1 MSKCHYTVA
10 NVKDQKP
17 TAPSTQPTIST
28 DPNKD
33 SQYGVGTHAVANP
46 PGGGS
51 GGSLQC
57 SCNCTCNCAGSGCG
71 CACAGSATMKKVSI
85 LRKKL

>member
-33 SQYGVGTHAVANP
+33 SQYGVGMHAVANP
-46 PGGGS
+46 PIGGT

-57 SCNCTCNCAGSGCG
+57 CCNCSDLL
-71 CACAGSATMKKVSI
+71 I
-85 LRKKL
+85 